1 MKQMLI
7 IMMFAVPTL
16 AFGQK
21 GMNINRLFDGR
32 YRGNKHVTET
42 LVKGKKMEAFDLDC
56 YHSLAIAD
64 ASQVSEVER
73 LVLEDAKKA
82 DQKEVSCIGQ
92 KLYYG
97 FYCFNGNTIHP
108 FRYIFYLNKMLKGGK
123 EVVLIYMDGSA
134 NMQQVRKML
143 KK

>member
-1 MKQMLI
+1 MKKILI
-7 IMMFAVPTL
+7 IMMFSLPTF

-21 GMNINRLFDGR
+21 GLNINKLFDGR
-32 YRGNKHVTET
+32 YRGNKQVTET
-42 LVKGKKMEAFDLDC
+42 LVKGKKMEAFDLDI

-64 ASQVSEVER
+64 ASQVDEVER

-82 DQKEVSCIGQ
+82 DQKEVSYIGQ

-97 FYCFNGNTIHP
+97 FYCFNGNTVHP
-108 FRYIFYLNKMLKGGK
+108 YRYIFYLNKMLKGGK
-123 EVVLIYMDGSA
+123 EVVVIYMDGNA
-134 NMQQVRKML
+134 NRIQVRKML

>member
-1 MKQMLI
+1 MRNILI
-7 IMMFAVPTL
+7 IIMFALPTI

-21 GMNINRLFDGR
+21 SMNINKLFDGR
-32 YRGNKHVTET
+32 YRGNKQVTET
-42 LVKGKKMEAFDLDC
+42 LVKGKKMEAFDLDI

-64 ASQVSEVER
+64 ASQVAEVER

-82 DQKEVSCIGQ
+82 DQKEVSYIGQ

-97 FYCFNGNTIHP
+97 FYCFNGSTLHP

-123 EVVLIYMDGSA
+123 EVVVIYMDGCA